1 MPHTDQLLVAA
12 AHSKLD
18 VVQRLVE
25 QDGALMDARSEYGL
39 TALMQVYPSPSARHL
54 VISSSHHRHLGLS
67 KKKSHEVRGCRRSD
81 RHDDQLHRKKE
92 SQSWHRLESNM
103 AHSLALA
110 HSDGCMDQV
119 LPICLRGRDG
129 LPFLEGSVLVL
140 GDVNPYWGWCAE
152 GCGARKSSELADG
165 V

>member
-67 KKKSHEVRGCRRSD
+67 KKNHTKFVDADGQTAMMTSYIARRSRSRGTD
-81 RHDDQLHRKKE
+81 WSLI
-92 SQSWHRLESNM
+92 WHILL
-103 AHSLALA
+103 HSLTLMAA
-110 HSDGCMDQV
+110 WTRFCQSACGVAMGCPFWKV
-119 LPICLRGRDG
+119 L
-129 LPFLEGSVLVL
+129 FSFWEM
-140 GDVNPYWGWCAE
+140 
-152 GCGARKSSELADG
+152 
-165 V
+165 